1 MLTTHVETV
10 VLLSKLKAEHH
21 IETDL
26 SLDEP
31 DLTAAG
37 SQAVT

>member
-1 MLTTHVETV
+1 M
-10 VLLSKLKAEHH
+10 SKLKAERH
-21 IETDL
+21 IEADL
-26 SLDEP
+26 NLDEP